1 MTSHQLMDGKI
12 QLYRRGNSRFWQC
25 AASVGGK
32 QRRTST
38 KEENVI
44 LAKQIAEDWYLAL
57 RGKDR
62 AGLLTTEKTFKQA
75 AEQFM
80 KEYEVIT
87 EGQRSP
93 RWVEGHA
100 IRLRVH
106 LIPFFGDLHISDIT
120 AGKVQDYR
128 VHRMTPTEEKNPHS
142 KSNRP
147 HKAQAPSR
155 STLHN
160 EIVT

>member
-75 AEQFM
+75 AEQFL
-80 KEYEVIT
+80 KEYEIIT

-100 IRLRVH
+100 IRVRLH
-106 LIPFFGDLHISDIT
+106 LNPFFGELGVSKVT
-120 AGKVQDYR
+120 AGKVQEYR
-128 VHRMTPTEEKNPHS
+128 VHRMTSRLEPNPES

-147 HKAQAPSR
+147 LKDKPPAR
-155 STLHN
+155 STLHD
-160 EIVT
+160 EVVT